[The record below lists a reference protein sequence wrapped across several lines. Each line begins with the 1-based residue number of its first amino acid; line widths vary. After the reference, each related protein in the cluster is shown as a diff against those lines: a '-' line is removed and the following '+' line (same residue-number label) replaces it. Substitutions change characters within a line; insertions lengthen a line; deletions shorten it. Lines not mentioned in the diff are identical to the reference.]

1 MTCHNHNIN
10 LLLYNY
16 RAELET
22 LREEITHLRAILYG
36 TATSR
41 KECQNC
47 QNCQN
52 QKRSQD

>member
-1 MTCHNHNIN
+1 MACHNHNIN
-10 LLLYNY
+10 LSLYNY

-52 QKRSQD
+52 QKTSQD